1 MWDTQILQ
9 FKSRQVIFKK
19 TQQHCWEENQNPEL
33 LQYINLKMHNFKQKY
48 CKTSKKLRKKKKQT
62 EMWPI
67 FSPYIQGEKV
77 VNRHWLWTGLDV
89 EYSKGFK
96 KHFK

>member
-48 CKTSKKLRKKKKQT
+48 CKTSKKLRKKKKT
-62 EMWPI
+62 NRNVTYI
-67 FSPYIQGEKV
+67 FP
-77 VNRHWLWTGLDV
+77 L
-89 EYSKGFK
+89 YSGGKSSQ
-96 KHFK
+96 